1 MRSTYVLPLLDS
13 YCSVLKVKKN
23 NTIFAKFRKDYRYQ
37 AKKLLKMYEKI
48 KLVLIEFHAFGECIP
63 RIYTLYQDI
72 DKEKNVLYVAFP
84 FFNNNFNGEL
94 PNKRIFDVFD
104 KKICF
109 IKKENIHFWKFFFVN
124 YFERIDMSDFFSYIE
139 RREGA
144 YEIQLGKNEV
154 KLSQKLEQEG
164 IEKAKK
170 LGIEDA
176 FVCLHVRDK
185 GVTKDWLN
193 KTESGIREA
202 DVESYIKMSEILQK
216 KQIMTIRMG
225 KFEERR
231 VSADSIVD
239 YPFIGHD
246 DLLDFYLL
254 SKCKFTV
261 GTNSGLSAIAPFFG
275 KPLLYTNNVVFVTMS
290 ESIPYTQCDRYIPKK
305 CYSTKKNK
313 YLNLKEILDMDNFC
327 MCYDTNYRV
336 NGVVWEDN
344 TEEEIAEAVME
355 MNSRIDGTWIETEEE
370 KQCMEKYTMIMENWK
385 NEHKSVNFRRRLRW
399 RGYTMLPIPISYS
412 YLKKNM
418 YLLEEI

>member
-1 MRSTYVLPLLDS
+1 MKKKVLNFLDD
-13 YCSVLKVKKN
+13 YYRIMKEGKK

-37 AKKLLKMYEKI
+37 ALELLKVYETI
-48 KLVLIEFHAFGECIP
+48 KLILIEFHAFGETFP
-63 RIYTLYQDI
+63 RIYTLCQDI
-72 DKEKNVLYVAFP
+72 DSEKKILYVVLP
-84 FFNNNFNGEL
+84 YFNNNFCGEL
-94 PNKRIFDVFD
+94 PNKRMFDLFD
-104 KKICF
+104 KNICF
-109 IKKENIHFWKFFFVN
+109 IKKENIHFWEYFFSN
-124 YFERIDMSDFFSYIE
+124 YFERIDISDFFSYIE
-139 RREGA
+139 RRVGA

-170 LGIEDA
+170 LGIEDT

-193 KTESGIREA
+193 KNESGIREA
-202 DVESYIKMSEILQK
+202 DIESYIKMSEMLQK
-216 KQIMTIRMG
+216 KQITTIRMG

-231 VSADSIVD
+231 VIADSIVD

-261 GTNSGLSAIAPFFG
+261 GTNSGLSAVAPFMG
-275 KPLLYTNNVVFVTMS
+275 KPLLYTNNVAFVGLL
-290 ESIPYTQCDRYIPKK
+290 ESMPYTQYDRYIPKK
-305 CYSTKKNK
+305 CYSIKKKK

-327 MCYDTNYRV
+327 MIYATNYRV
-336 NGVVWEDN
+336 NGIVWEDN

-355 MNSRIDGTWIETEEE
+355 MNSRIDGTWIETDEE
-370 KQCMEKYTMIMENWK
+370 KRCMEKYTMIMENWK
-385 NEHKSVNFRRRLRW
+385 NEHKSINFRNRLRW
-399 RGYTMLPIPISYS
+399 RGYTMMPIPISYS